1 MADLTVM
8 LPNGSKFLFMGLDDP
23 DKVRGLK
30 FSSIMLNEANF
41 VSYQTVMTLRG
52 RLSESVR
59 TFDPISNKFG
69 PTLVNKM
76 FFDLNPTTKTS
87 WDYQVFVE
95 GVIPGEGTPIPN
107 HRKLYRYLTINA
119 IDNKANLP
127 DTLFEDFGSMT
138 EEQRR
143 RDEHG
148 MWSEDNPYAL
158 FNLSR
163 IKRTPVDPDTLSEII
178 VAVDPAGTVS
188 KHSDMTGIV
197 VAGRDA
203 DGGLHVLED
212 ATMKG
217 KPDEWIAKA
226 VELQQKYDA
235 NWIIT
240 ERNYGR
246 DILEQL
252 MQRLAPSAPLKFV
265 DAMGRGKRLRAEP
278 ISALYEQGRVS
289 HNGIFRD
296 LEMQMIEFDS
306 PNFKGSPDRVDALV
320 YGLLHL
326 SGMKSSGPM
335 TIRRLG
341 GFMGS

>member
-1 MADLTVM
+1 MTVK
-8 LPNGSKFLFMGLDDP
+8 LPNGSRFLFLGLDDP
-23 DKVRGLK
+23 EKVRGLK
-30 FSSIMLNEANF
+30 CTTILINEANQ
-41 VSYQTVMTLRG
+41 VDYKTISTLRG
-52 RLSESVR
+52 RLSESFP
-59 TFDPISNKFG
+59 TYDPQTGLFG
-69 PTLVNKM
+69 PPLANKM
-76 FFDLNPTTKTS
+76 LFDLNPTTKNS
-87 WDYQVFVE
+87 WDHKVFVE
-95 GVIPGEGTPIPN
+95 GVIPGDETPLPN
-107 HRKLYRYLTINA
+107 FKTNFRYLTINA

-127 DTLFEDFGSMT
+127 ESVFEDFLGSP

-163 IKRTPVDPDTLSEII
+163 IKRTPVDFVTLVEIV
-178 VAVDPAGTVS
+178 VAVDPAGTANA
-188 KHSDMTGIV
+188 KSDMTGIIV
-197 VAGRDA
+197 VGRDA

-217 KPDEWIAKA
+217 SPDQWIAKA

-278 ISALYEQGRVS
+278 VSAMYEQGRVS
-289 HNGIFRD
+289 HAGNFRD

-306 PNFKGSPDRVDALV
+306 PNFRGSPDRVDALV

-326 SGMKSSGPM
+326 SGA
-335 TIRRLG
+335 TIAPSKVQTGTAR
-341 GFMGS
+341 GFWSR